1 MHDLVSMSA
10 GCCSAGSWRRSGLRW
25 ELDRLVLVEVCGEFG
40 SSGVGVV
47 HVAVGLG
54 HRRSSWL
61 HMVGHEKVCPG
72 CTSRVDPQFLS
83 KNV

>member
-1 MHDLVSMSA
+1 MVSMAA
-10 GCCSAGSWRRSGLRW
+10 GCCSARSWLRSGPQW
-25 ELDRLVLVEVCGEFG
+25 ELDRRVLVEACGGFG

-47 HVAVGLG
+47 HVAVGFG
-54 HRRSSWL
+54 HRRNSWL

-72 CTSRVDPQFLS
+72 CTSRADPQFLS